1 MHRRECWPSRKQ
13 VLPRKCCAKPSN
25 PRFTLTFQS
34 LISGHTCLPHTTDGS
49 PYEGL
54 GIISAAS
61 AETLGE
67 IHDLL
72 SSQQEARLACLTLE
86 YQTEKNRNRLGYGC
100 SEARYEKLGDT
111 WGNFCHP
118 LPFQL

>member
-1 MHRRECWPSRKQ
+1 MLATHHGRLAVR
-13 VLPRKCCAKPSN
+13 
-25 PRFTLTFQS
+25 
-34 LISGHTCLPHTTDGS
+34 
-49 PYEGL
+49 GL
-54 GIISAAS
+54 RHYLCSF

-86 YQTEKNRNRLGYGC
+86 YQTEKNRIRLGYGC